1 MHGKSAQSIA
11 FSTIGIV
18 IALGL
23 AVAIN
28 IIATKIRVRVDMTED
43 KVFTLSDGS
52 KDVMTNISSPVIL
65 RFYCTRGQSEVPPH
79 IKNFARR
86 VEDLLEE
93 YVRNSGGKVRLE
105 RFNPQPDTDEEDTAR
120 LDGIRGQQLPS
131 GDRMYLG
138 LAISCIGE
146 TETIPVLSMN
156 DENNL
161 EYEISR
167 AIYRVANPEK
177 ATIGVMSA
185 LPIMGSGGSAQ
196 FMMPGQR
203 QPAWLFVDMLKKDFE
218 VETVAMDPSPIPE
231 TVKTLII
238 MHPKGMSPDAMFKV
252 DQFLLRGGKVIA
264 MVDPMSYF
272 DMSTQPPRQQFGP
285 PPATSSTMDELFN
298 AWGVEFTSNQ
308 AVVDMTYAFQ
318 TPDTQMQRGQFMPA
332 VLRLNRSAVD
342 ADDVATNS
350 LDQLMMV
357 FTGSFTG
364 DGAEG
369 LEKTVLIKSSAKS
382 QLMDPMQAQQP
393 RGPFEKAFK
402 PDDKEHAI
410 AIRLM
415 GKFKT
420 AFPDGAPSAGNAK
433 EGDEPKKPDHLTESV
448 KDSAVILIG
457 DSDFIHDQFWAQRI
471 NFGGQQMVSVTGDN
485 NNLLRNF
492 VEQLSGDTSL
502 ISIRSRGLTDRPL
515 QVILDRR
522 IEAAK
527 QTREEIAK
535 YQQEIEDAQKR
546 LNELARTTKDA
557 NQKYVLSAE
566 LLKERKQLEEK
577 EIAASKRMRELRKQE
592 RKEINALE
600 NKAKAYNIA
609 AMPLV
614 VIIIGI
620 GVSIFGRRR
629 R

>member
-1 MHGKSAQSIA
+1 
-11 FSTIGIV
+11 
-18 IALGL
+18 
-23 AVAIN
+23 
-28 IIATKIRVRVDMTED
+28 
-43 KVFTLSDGS
+43 
-52 KDVMTNISSPVIL
+52 
-65 RFYCTRGQSEVPPH
+65 
-79 IKNFARR
+79 
-86 VEDLLEE
+86 
-93 YVRNSGGKVRLE
+93 
-105 RFNPQPDTDEEDTAR
+105 
-120 LDGIRGQQLPS
+120 
-131 GDRMYLG
+131 
-138 LAISCIGE
+138 
-146 TETIPVLSMN
+146 
-156 DENNL
+156 
-161 EYEISR
+161 
-167 AIYRVANPEK
+167 
-177 ATIGVMSA
+177 
-185 LPIMGSGGSAQ
+185 
-196 FMMPGQR
+196 
-203 QPAWLFVDMLKKDFE
+203 
-218 VETVAMDPSPIPE
+218 
-231 TVKTLII
+231 
-238 MHPKGMSPDAMFKV
+238 
-252 DQFLLRGGKVIA
+252 
-264 MVDPMSYF
+264 
-272 DMSTQPPRQQFGP
+272 
-285 PPATSSTMDELFN
+285 
-298 AWGVEFTSNQ
+298 
-308 AVVDMTYAFQ
+308 
-318 TPDTQMQRGQFMPA
+318 MQRGQFMPA

-357 FTGSFTG
+357 FAGSFTG

-369 LEKTVLIKSSAKS
+369 LEKTVLMKTSAKS

-393 RGPFEKAFK
+393 RAAFEKAFK
-402 PDDKEHAI
+402 ADDKEHAL

-415 GKFKT
+415 GKFKS
-420 AFPDGAPSAGNAK
+420 AFPDGSPSAGPAK
-433 EGDEPKKPDHLTESV
+433 EGEEPKKADHLRESA
-448 KDSAVILIG
+448 KESAVILIG

-471 NFGGQQMVSVTGDN
+471 NFGGQQMVSITGDN
-485 NNLLRNF
+485 NNLLQNLI
-492 VEQLSGDTSL
+492 EQLSGDTSL

-527 QTREEIAK
+527 KTREEIAK

-577 EIAASKRMRELRKQE
+577 EIAANKRIRELRKQE